1 MIGFNEKIHDHYKT
15 LFPLDYLIQVIKY
28 APQDMNERT
37 YFFVQKLKS
46 YYFKILTHLYID
58 NENASPLRTSVV
70 YHWDLS
76 MQQNFEKAF
85 QKS

>member
-37 YFFVQKLKS
+37 YFFV
-46 YYFKILTHLYID
+46 
-58 NENASPLRTSVV
+58 
-70 YHWDLS
+70 
-76 MQQNFEKAF
+76 
-85 QKS
+85 